1 MTPLLAILRTV
12 LVSGRYIVIIAILGT
27 FVSSVA
33 LMIYQGLIMA
43 EALTRVILQGT
54 ISVGAGKSRTT
65 ASIGERR
72 SSPAM
77 EYMRTHHYRGE
88 AAAKTDGRFSAK
100 TWLIRPRSARRLYVY
115 PQRILRS
122 SFY

>member
-43 EALTRVILQGT
+43 EALTRVIL
-54 ISVGAGKSRTT
+54 
-65 ASIGERR
+65 
-72 SSPAM
+72 
-77 EYMRTHHYRGE
+77 
-88 AAAKTDGRFSAK
+88 
-100 TWLIRPRSARRLYVY
+100 
-115 PQRILRS
+115 
-122 SFY
+122 